1 MRVIFIASDE
11 EVTKWKQQ
19 AKEVR
24 MNFSVFI
31 RARLNNFWPPQFGPN
46 EFTFPRGEEL
56 AAGEASARSSDA
68 SGEVASR
75 RLPKAAKPQKSIP
88 VDLPKLDMS
97 ICPHNMTKAACP
109 RCK

>member
-1 MRVIFIASDE
+1 MRTNRVVILFDDHE
-11 EVTKWKQQ
+11 LQQ
-19 AKEVR
+19 VEQAAGLVPL
-24 MNFSVFI
+24 STWI
-31 RARLNNFWPPQFGPN
+31 RAQLFPGGKDLVYYSI
-46 EFTFPRGEEL
+46 PRGEEL
-56 AAGEASARSSDA
+56 AAGEASARGNDA